1 MSLLTSFLVYTIQ
14 LQHKI
19 NHSEMMGLMAALFV
33 KGTVHELILICLL
46 LFQTLQNF
54 MYTMLRDTNVIA
66 AKKSLDVMV
75 ELYRK
80 NIWNDAKTVNVL
92 TTACFSSV
100 TKVSVSLIFTCTTY
114 VCTSISIVR

>member
-1 MSLLTSFLVYTIQ
+1 
-14 LQHKI
+14 
-19 NHSEMMGLMAALFV
+19 
-33 KGTVHELILICLL
+33 
-46 LFQTLQNF
+46 

-100 TKVSVSLIFTCTTY
+100 TKVSL
-114 VCTSISIVR
+114 TSTRLTQKITAIMFSDELLTL

>member
-1 MSLLTSFLVYTIQ
+1 
-14 LQHKI
+14 
-19 NHSEMMGLMAALFV
+19 
-33 KGTVHELILICLL
+33 
-46 LFQTLQNF
+46 

-80 NIWNDAKTVNVL
+80 NVWNDAKTVNVL

-100 TKVSVSLIFTCTTY
+100 TKVSVTLKPGFLKN
-114 VCTSISIVR
+114 ISMHKHKASWW

>member
-1 MSLLTSFLVYTIQ
+1 
-14 LQHKI
+14 
-19 NHSEMMGLMAALFV
+19 
-33 KGTVHELILICLL
+33 
-46 LFQTLQNF
+46 

-100 TKVSVSLIFTCTTY
+100 TKVILTSTRLTQKITAIMFGDELLTLSICSLSNY
-114 VCTSISIVR
+114 YW

>member
-1 MSLLTSFLVYTIQ
+1 
-14 LQHKI
+14 
-19 NHSEMMGLMAALFV
+19 
-33 KGTVHELILICLL
+33 
-46 LFQTLQNF
+46 

-80 NIWNDAKTVNVL
+80 NVWNDAKTVNVL

-100 TKVSVSLIFTCTTY
+100 TKVSVLSSKNTCKLAQAQCILVARMPMTLA
-114 VCTSISIVR
+114 CM